1 MKIGALVA
9 TLLGLA
15 LAAVVFIN
23 SDVHAVASALASL
36 GATGFAWVCYFF
48 LLPTA
53 LCAVAMRTLIDRPR
67 PPLWGIFWARL
78 CRNAGGDLLVFLPGV
93 GEVLAIRSLALQGM
107 TASAAVA
114 VVVLDVTTE
123 LGAQLLFSLVGFALA
138 LSVLD
143 HASLYWYAFGLVLLA
158 AAAATFSVAQR
169 KGLFKLLDGLV
180 NRLAINLPAATAGMG
195 QRIHESLV
203 QMWANPARLAW
214 SIAIHF
220 GAWVLGVG
228 EAWLALAFM
237 GIHAPL
243 EAIVALESLLFAV
256 RSIAFAVPGALGIQE
271 AAYVALSTAFGFA
284 PESLLTVSLIKR
296 ARSIA
301 LGVPVLASWQ
311 VVEALRARRQS
322 NADT

>member
-15 LAAVVFIN
+15 LVAVVFIN
-23 SDVHAVASALASL
+23 SDMHAVASTLASL
-36 GATGFAWVCYFF
+36 GATGFAWICYFF

-53 LCAVAMRTLIDRPR
+53 LCAVAMQTLIDRPR
-67 PPLWGIFWARL
+67 PPLRGIFWARL

-93 GEVLAIRSLALQGM
+93 GEILAIRSLALQGM
-107 TASAAVA
+107 AASAAAA

-123 LGAQLLFSLVGFALA
+123 LVAQLLFSLVGFALA

-158 AAAATFSVAQR
+158 VAAATFSVAQR

-203 QMWANPARLAW
+203 EMWANPARLAW
-214 SIAIHF
+214 STAIHF
-220 GAWVLGVG
+220 CAWVLGVG
-228 EAWLALAFM
+228 EGWLALAFM
-237 GIHAPL
+237 GIRAPL

-271 AAYVALSTAFGFA
+271 AAYVALSTAFGFT
-284 PESLLTVSLIKR
+284 PEALLTVSLIKR

-301 LGVPVLASWQ
+301 LGVPVLVSWQ
-311 VVEALRARRQS
+311 VVEALRARRQP
-322 NADT
+322 NVDT